1 MNTKFYFRTILCA
14 ALFLCG
20 TLRAA
25 TPADAAPA
33 RDVPA
38 ESAPVSAAAP
48 SPSTQLVCSFA
59 AADEG
64 AGSTT
69 VLSAASAEVARNVP
83 AESAAAS
90 AAAPA
95 PSTQLVCSFAA
106 ADEATGSATA
116 LSAASADPARNVSAE
131 SAAASSAVSA
141 AAPSP
146 STQLVCSFAAADEGA
161 GSTTAFSAASAEV
174 ARDVFAE
181 SAAASAAAP
190 ASSTQLVCSF
200 AAADEA
206 TGSTTALSAAS
217 AEEARDV
224 PAESAAVSAAASAA
238 APAPS
243 TQLVCSFAA
252 ADEGAGSTTALSA
265 ASADPARN
273 VPAESAAAA
282 AAAAARRT
290 VITAAGAT
298 FPLPFYNEAFKAYWE
313 KNDIP
318 VTYAGIGTERGIKS
332 LRSLQID
339 FAGVDVPLTAEE
351 LKEMPAATVLVPTC
365 MGAVVVAYHLDGVD
379 NLRLTG
385 ELIADIF
392 MGRIVKWNDAR
403 IAAVNPTASLPDKE
417 IYPVFRLDGSGTTY
431 VFSDYLS
438 KVSPAWKESVGTGK
452 SLTFPRGVAATGN
465 PGIAGLVEKIPGA
478 IGYIASEYA
487 FTFDIQRAWLRNA
500 AGNYILPSPESVTAA
515 AEPAGSGSG
524 SAGAAGAAASTVQ
537 NGAGSGSVGAAGAA
551 VVPTSASSAGKVS
564 ASSAAAHG
572 GAGFA
577 AVGSAA
583 LLTDPAAPNAYP
595 ISCFSWAMLYKEQN
609 YHGRTREQAAE
620 TLRVL
625 RWLVGPEAQNKASQ
639 VQFSPLP
646 TAVAARALELLDSV
660 TYDGKRIK

>member
-1 MNTKFYFRTILCA
+1 MKTIILSCIAAFVA

-20 TLRAA
+20 TLRAV
-25 TPADAAPA
+25 TPAEPETSD
-33 RDVPA
+33 
-38 ESAPVSAAAP
+38 
-48 SPSTQLVCSFA
+48 
-59 AADEG
+59 
-64 AGSTT
+64 
-69 VLSAASAEVARNVP
+69 
-83 AESAAAS
+83 
-90 AAAPA
+90 
-95 PSTQLVCSFAA
+95 
-106 ADEATGSATA
+106 ATA
-116 LSAASADPARNVSAE
+116 S
-131 SAAASSAVSA
+131 
-141 AAPSP
+141 
-146 STQLVCSFAAADEGA
+146 
-161 GSTTAFSAASAEV
+161 
-174 ARDVFAE
+174 
-181 SAAASAAAP
+181 
-190 ASSTQLVCSF
+190 
-200 AAADEA
+200 
-206 TGSTTALSAAS
+206 
-217 AEEARDV
+217 
-224 PAESAAVSAAASAA
+224 
-238 APAPS
+238 
-243 TQLVCSFAA
+243 
-252 ADEGAGSTTALSA
+252 
-265 ASADPARN
+265 
-273 VPAESAAAA
+273 
-282 AAAAARRT
+282 AAARRT
-290 VITAAGAT
+290 VVTAAGAT

-339 FAGVDVPLTAEE
+339 FAGVDVPLTADE
-351 LKEMPAATVLVPTC
+351 LEAMPAATVLVPTC

-500 AGNYILPSPESVTAA
+500 SGSYILPSPESVTAA
-515 AEPAGSGSG
+515 A
-524 SAGAAGAAASTVQ
+524 Q
-537 NGAGSGSVGAAGAA
+537 QQ
-551 VVPTSASSAGKVS
+551 
-564 ASSAAAHG
+564 
-572 GAGFA
+572 
-577 AVGSAA
+577 A
-583 LLTDPAAPNAYP
+583 LDTNAMLTDSPVAEAYP
-595 ISCFSWAMLYKEQN
+595 ISCFSWVMLYKEQN